1 VERIGTALIGLGKI
15 ATAHAEALASLPRSR
30 FLAVFDNDPGR
41 AHAFGERYGVRVCS
55 RIHVHGATGASI
67 GVQTETGSSFI
78 AGVTTE
84 IEPPINDIWTIVGE
98 EHLLSRWQ
106 REDRDRASRFDIAT
120 HYHRAQIEDFL
131 DAICE
136 ARLPLVPGE
145 EGRKSVEIAAAIY
158 KSQAKRA
165 PVRFPVARGADGPT
179 RTAVMA

>member
-1 VERIGTALIGLGKI
+1 VLDSETDFRLRPAKVLLASEGGLGWLV
-15 ATAHAEALASLPRSR
+15 EVRALLE
-30 FLAVFDNDPGR
+30 G
-41 AHAFGERYGVRVCS
+41 
-55 RIHVHGATGASI
+55 GA
-67 GVQTETGSSFI
+67 
-78 AGVTTE
+78 
-84 IEPPINDIWTIVGE
+84 DIWAIVGE
-98 EHLLSRWQ
+98 EHLVSRWQ

-165 PVRFPVARGADGPT
+165 PVRFPVVRGADGPT